1 MLLLF
6 GCVLP
11 IKENTIPSYE
21 VSQAGG
27 KNFLRCHHPTQTAHT
42 FCVSSHLCL
51 QTPFPGGGGLG
62 GAHRLAF
69 ILTAWQLFSLH
80 CRASVSCC
88 ATLLVRLIPCCSR
101 TVYLG
106 TSAILS
112 LGIFLLVDILV
123 TASIVLFSTQL

>member
-1 MLLLF
+1 MSSPYTNCAHVL
-6 GCVLP
+6 CVLP
-11 IKENTIPSYE
+11 SLFADAF
-21 VSQAGG
+21 S
-27 KNFLRCHHPTQTAHT
+27 R
-42 FCVSSHLCL
+42 
-51 QTPFPGGGGLG
+51 GGGLG

>member
-1 MLLLF
+1 MKFPKQGERISCDVITLHKLRTRF
-6 GCVLP
+6 VCPP
-11 IKENTIPSYE
+11 IF
-21 VSQAGG
+21 VCRR
-27 KNFLRCHHPTQTAHT
+27 L
-42 FCVSSHLCL
+42 
-51 QTPFPGGGGLG
+51 FPGGGGLG